1 MRSPLLIFAFL
12 FLFLYSACKNNEEET
27 GIEERNDIE
36 EITFLTEDSTIEDF
50 FEDSETLTADLYG
63 SSNVFTFYEDR
74 DFQPVW
80 NKRELREQLFRNIEN
95 IEDEGLFFED
105 YHGERLQNLFQS
117 LNENSEEENNL
128 LEILLTDSYLRL
140 AEDLATGK
148 IDPTEVHEIWGT
160 PLNKIDTHSLLKNA
174 LVDGNINKSLDTLK
188 PDHIVYFQLKSALDE
203 FKKNWENEGETTKIN
218 TGRLIRPGDKSDRI
232 LSIARRLSEL
242 GYFRGTIDSTKNVYN
257 KDLQEAVKQFQLEHD
272 LQGDALLGTTTIS
285 NLNLTRKDRYHQ
297 LLVNLERWRWL
308 PRDFGEHY
316 IIVNIPDFQLSVVKN
331 GDTIRSHKIMVGTE
345 ARKTP
350 VFSDEIGY
358 IIYNPTWTIPPTIK
372 KNDVIP
378 GAQKDISY
386 FQKKNIKVY
395 DREGNSV
402 DPASVDW
409 NSSKARTY
417 TYRQPAGPTNPL
429 GVVKIIYP
437 NEYLIYLHDTPS
449 RSLFERNARAQSSGC
464 VRVQD
469 ALGLAKYL
477 LNDQDKYNDKKI
489 KDILNSGKTTQVP
502 VKQKV
507 SVHHFYWTAYKKG
520 DTIKFVDDIYNLDQ
534 KTWELLKPNS

>member
-12 FLFLYSACKNNEEET
+12 FLFLYSACKNNKEEA

-50 FEDSETLTADLYG
+50 FEDSETGTADLYG
-63 SSNVFTFYEDR
+63 SSNVFAFYKDR

-80 NKRELREQLFRNIEN
+80 NKRELREQLFRNIES

-160 PLNKIDTHSLLKNA
+160 PLNKLDTHSLLKNA

-218 TGRLIRPGDKSDRI
+218 TGRLIRPGDKSERI

-272 LQGDALLGTTTIS
+272 LQGDALLGNTTIS
-285 NLNLTRKDRYHQ
+285 NLNLTRKDRYQQ

-378 GAQKDISY
+378 GAQKDIGY

-417 TYRQPAGPTNPL
+417 TYRQPAGPTNL
-429 GVVKIIYP
+429 
-437 NEYLIYLHDTPS
+437 
-449 RSLFERNARAQSSGC
+449 LFYRQSS
-464 VRVQD
+464 R
-469 ALGLAKYL
+469 
-477 LNDQDKYNDKKI
+477 NDEH
-489 KDILNSGKTTQVP
+489 SP
-502 VKQKV
+502 
-507 SVHHFYWTAYKKG
+507 
-520 DTIKFVDDIYNLDQ
+520 FV
-534 KTWELLKPNS
+534 